1 MHMTEI
7 VIKKNIKKRR
17 PKRDKLKRWNVVFVE
32 DSDNEREEINNKVKR
47 QVEIIHIETGLLQQ
61 TSMLM

>member
-1 MHMTEI
+1 MTEI

>member
-1 MHMTEI
+1 MTEI

-47 QVEIIHIETGLLQQ
+47 QTEIIHIETGLLQQ

>member
-1 MHMTEI
+1 MTEI

-17 PKRDKLKRWNVVFVE
+17 GKRDKLKRWNVIFVE

-47 QVEIIHIETGLLQQ
+47 QVEIIHIETGLSQQ
-61 TSMLM
+61 ISELA

>member
-1 MHMTEI
+1 MTEI

-17 PKRDKLKRWNVVFVE
+17 SKRDKLKRWNVVFVE
-32 DSDNEREEINNKVKR
+32 DSDNEREKISEKVKR
-47 QVEIIHIETGLLQQ
+47 QVEIIHIETGLSQQ